1 MRKNLVYLSLALA
14 ACAVS
19 LPAMAATGSITKT
32 VVPSSIRLYSAGT
45 APVTSTLFTFQ
56 VADFQ
61 KGSANPTKTLTLI
74 RFDSAAYPAAY
85 THTTELCIYQPY
97 QSGPTRCIPVSSGSS
112 SSTTA
117 LNDVRFDAGSRI
129 SLRHTVTGA
138 PSETLQPSRNESVTV
153 EFSY

>member
-14 ACAVS
+14 ACAAS

-74 RFDSAAYPAAY
+74 RFD
-85 THTTELCIYQPY
+85 
-97 QSGPTRCIPVSSGSS
+97 
-112 SSTTA
+112 
-117 LNDVRFDAGSRI
+117 
-129 SLRHTVTGA
+129 
-138 PSETLQPSRNESVTV
+138 
-153 EFSY
+153 